1 MIRRVLM
8 EMMGIDGSDKLPDCL
23 SNDKKGEA
31 RYWQTVNN
39 ERLLRPDFL
48 STWSKNTFWHKAL
61 WMEIVKR
68 GPRVVPACT
77 ASIINGMGEV
87 AMLKLAGRITWKH
100 MKERYTLERKSEG
113 EIELIKGQKQAA
125 AHKSKVGVNLCL
137 MGTVETDL

>member
-8 EMMGIDGSDKLPDCL
+8 EMMGIDSSDKLPNCL

-31 RYWQTVNN
+31 RYWQTVDN

-48 STWSKNTFWHKAL
+48 SAWSKNTYWHKAL
-61 WMEIVKR
+61 WTEIVKR

-77 ASIINGMGEV
+77 ASMINGMGEV

-113 EIELIKGQKQAA
+113 ELELIKAQKQAA
-125 AHKSKVGVNLCL
+125 ARKSKVGVKY
-137 MGTVETDL
+137 V